1 MELHKIETSRLINE
15 LSRRGYGVNLFYD
28 MEYVLIA
35 LMDSEGRLPILSQ
48 EEQRLIL
55 ENAIDS
61 VVDEVDSL
69 MQTAIEEE
77 FENLKESS
85 ETQES

>member
-15 LSRRGYGVNLFYD
+15 LSRRGYGINLLYD
-28 MEYVLIA
+28 RESVLIA
-35 LMDSEGRLPILSQ
+35 LMDSEGKPPVLSL
-48 EEQRLIL
+48 EEQTEIL

-61 VVDEVDSL
+61 VVNEVDSL

-77 FENLKESS
+77 FENLKRIA
-85 ETQES
+85 

>member
-1 MELHKIETSRLINE
+1 
-15 LSRRGYGVNLFYD
+15 

>member
-15 LSRRGYGVNLFYD
+15 LSRRGYGINLLY
-28 MEYVLIA
+28 ERESVLIA
-35 LMDSEGRLPILSQ
+35 LMDSEGKPPVLSL
-48 EEQRLIL
+48 EEQTEIL

-61 VVDEVDSL
+61 VVNEVDSL

-77 FENLKESS
+77 FENLKRIA
-85 ETQES
+85 

>member
-1 MELHKIETSRLINE
+1 
-15 LSRRGYGVNLFYD
+15 

-77 FENLKESS
+77 FENLKRIA
-85 ETQES
+85 

>member
-15 LSRRGYGVNLFYD
+15 LSRRGYGINLLYD
-28 MEYVLIA
+28 RESVLIA
-35 LMDSEGRLPILSQ
+35 LMDSEGKPPVLSL
-48 EEQRLIL
+48 EEQTEIL

-61 VVDEVDSL
+61 VVNEVDSL
-69 MQTAIEEE
+69 MQTAIVEE

-85 ETQES
+85 ETQKS